1 MRSKQRLEALVADQM
16 RVSIFAVLLALVAAN
31 EGAFEKADKKC
42 KKEEAMKV
50 AVETYRRAWDNYN
63 QGNFAKMALSYQPG
77 AQFTFAPDPADCA
90 KTISLDLVQ
99 TFSAAYAAGDRGEYI
114 LKSVEWDE
122 LERTVKIRSTDLHG
136 PMGMNLTAVDA
147 QVYFSSDY
155 GCNYKVYQYVAS
167 NLKCVQ

>member
-1 MRSKQRLEALVADQM
+1 MRIIFLSLLVGLISASEAV
-16 RVSIFAVLLALVAAN
+16 
-31 EGAFEKADKKC
+31 EKAADKKC

-77 AQFTFAPDPADCA
+77 AQFTFAPDPADCG
-90 KTISLDLVQ
+90 KTISLDLVP

-155 GCNYKVYQYVAS
+155 GCNYKVYSYVAS
-167 NLKCVQ
+167 NLKCAQQ